1 MDGQTLAAALAIM
14 KGMPDNAASSAAAA
28 AASAQDA
35 QNAADSVETA
45 TVQEAKEYLAGT

>member
-28 AASAQDA
+28 AASAEAA
-35 QNAADSVETA
+35 QTAADSVTSA
-45 TVQEAKEYLAGT
+45 TLSEAKEYLEIN